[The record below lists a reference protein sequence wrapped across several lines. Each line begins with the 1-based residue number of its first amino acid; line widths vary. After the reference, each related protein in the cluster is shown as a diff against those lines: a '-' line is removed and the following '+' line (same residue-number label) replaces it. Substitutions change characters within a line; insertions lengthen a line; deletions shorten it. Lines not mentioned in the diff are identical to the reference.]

1 MGTGTDIE
9 MEAGGITLLHGDLRA
24 ILRARHLSIVTMRNI
39 RQNLFFASIYNAIPS
54 RLQPGFCSRS
64 SDCF

>member
-9 MEAGGITLLHGDLRA
+9 MEAGGITLLHGDLHA

-39 RQNLFFASIYNAIPS
+39 RQNLFFASIYNAIRVPIAA
-54 RLQPGFCSRS
+54 GVCSRS